1 MLRNYFTIA
10 LRNIRR
16 QKGYTFIN
24 VSGLA
29 VGMACCI
36 FIGVWVRDEL
46 QYDRFHRN
54 AGSIYRLAQT
64 EHRDAGDFSWPVSF
78 SAMAPLLKEDYA
90 GIQEVVRFDKAYDIL
105 VAHGDKRFMEQR
117 FFYVDP
123 SVFRVFDFGLLKG
136 DTKEAL
142 REPNTI
148 VLTEATAEKYF
159 GDDDPVGKTVTVN
172 GKTTYQ
178 ITGIVKNVPEE
189 SHIHFDFLASFS
201 SLKAEY
207 GPILDTYWAYK
218 CYTYL
223 LIPNPADAAKLETE
237 FPDFLLRHKGET
249 WRSYRDF
256 FLQPLTKIHLHS
268 NLQFELEPNGDIR
281 YVRIFTFVALFILLI
296 ACINF
301 MNLSTA
307 RSAKR
312 ALEVGVRKVLGAHRR
327 NLAVQFI
334 GEAAVYALIA
344 LPIALFLVGLFMPAF
359 NRLADKSL
367 SMSSVFN
374 GSLIPGL
381 LGLLVFVGFVSGSYP
396 AFLLSSFPPVKV
408 IKDTSRAGLSAIWMR
423 KILVVLQFTVF
434 IVLIIAT
441 WVVRNQ
447 VDFIKNE
454 RLGFHKENLLVLRI
468 ENEETRRRYEVLK
481 NDLLQSPGIEWVAA
495 SSGVPGSIS
504 QLGVFRPE
512 GSPKESPYSIRNLLV
527 DGDFFRAMG
536 MEIKEGRDFSKD
548 NPSDSR
554 TYLVN
559 ETAARFFGWESS
571 VGRTLEDLEF
581 RVQGIV
587 IGTVQDFHFKSKHQ
601 KIEPLVIQMMPD
613 PRFAWFVSIRLNS
626 NDLDG
631 TLAFIREKWAAF
643 EPDRPLDFFFLD
655 DRLDAMYRNEERLT
669 RVFVSFSSLT
679 VVVACLGLFGLVS
692 FIAEQKTK
700 EIGIRKVLGASSFR
714 IVFLLSK
721 DFIRLIVMANGI
733 AWPIAYVAM
742 HRWLQNF
749 AYRTGM
755 AWGMFIVSAGLVLGI
770 GLATLSV
777 RAVKAASANPV
788 DSLKYE

>member
-1 MLRNYFTIA
+1 MIQNTIKIVFRNFK
-10 LRNIRR
+10 R
-16 QKGYTFIN
+16 QKAFSIIN
-24 VSGLA
+24 VMSLA
-29 VGMACCI
+29 VGMVCCI

-46 QYDRFHRN
+46 QYDGFHRN
-54 AGSIYRLAQT
+54 AGCIYRLAQT
-64 EHRDAGDFSWPVSF
+64 EHRDAGDYSYPISY
-78 SAMAPLLKEDYA
+78 SAMAPLLKDDYA
-90 GIQEVVRFDKAYDIL
+90 GIREVVRFNKAYDIL
-105 VAHGDKRFMEQR
+105 VAHGNRRFMEQR

-123 SVFRVFDFGLLKG
+123 SVFRVFDFGLLRG
-136 DTKEAL
+136 DAKDAL
-142 REPNTI
+142 REPNSI
-148 VLTEATAEKYF
+148 VLTEATAKKYF
-159 GDDDPVGKTVTVN
+159 GDDDPVGKTLTIDE
-172 GKTTYQ
+172 KTAYR

-207 GPILDTYWAYK
+207 GPVLNTYWAYK

-223 LIPNPADAAKLETE
+223 LIPDPADAAKLEAE
-237 FPDFLLRHKGET
+237 FPDFLLRHKGEA

-256 FLQPLTKIHLHS
+256 FLQPLTKIHLYS
-268 NLQFELEPNGDIR
+268 NLQSELEPNGDIR
-281 YVRIFTFVALFILLI
+281 YVRVFPIIALLVLII
-296 ACINF
+296 ACMNF

-312 ALEVGVRKVLGAHRR
+312 ASEVGVRKVLGAHRR
-327 NLAVQFI
+327 NLAAQFM
-334 GEAAVYALIA
+334 GEAIVFATVA
-344 LPIALFLVGLFMPAF
+344 LPMALVLVWLFMPVF
-359 NRLADKSL
+359 NQLAAKSL
-367 SMSSVFN
+367 SMRSVFT
-374 GSLIPGL
+374 GSLLPAL

-396 AFLLSSFPPVKV
+396 ALLFSSFPPAKV
-408 IKDTSRAGLSAIWMR
+408 MKDMSRGGVSAVRMR
-423 KILVVLQFTVF
+423 RILVVLQFTVF
-434 IVLIIAT
+434 IVLIVAS

-481 NDLLQSPGIEWVAA
+481 NDLLQSPGIECVAA

-512 GSPKESPYSIRNLLV
+512 DSPREEPYSVRNLLV
-527 DGDFFRAMG
+527 DEDFFRAMG

-548 NPSDSR
+548 KPSDSR
-554 TYLVN
+554 AYLVN

-571 VGRTLEDLEF
+571 VGHTLEDLEF
-581 RVQGIV
+581 HLQGTV
-587 IGTVQDFHFKSKHQ
+587 IGTVQDFHFQSKHH
-601 KIEPLVIQMMPD
+601 KIEPLVVRMLPD
-613 PRFAWFVSIRLNS
+613 PRFAMFVSVRLKS

-631 TLAFIREKWAAF
+631 TLASIRQRWATF

-655 DRLDAMYRNEERLT
+655 DHVDAMYRNEERLT
-669 RVFVSFSSLT
+669 RIFLSFTSLT

-700 EIGIRKVLGASSFR
+700 EIGIRKVLGASSLR
-714 IVFLLSK
+714 IVFFLSK

-733 AWPIAYVAM
+733 AWPIAYFAM
-742 HRWLQNF
+742 HWWLQNF
-749 AYRTGM
+749 TYRTDM
-755 AWGMFIVSAGLVLGI
+755 TWEMFILSAGFALGI

-777 RAVKAASANPV
+777 RTVKAAMANPV